1 MQHQISKST
10 RTDYEVVYNLTEL
23 LPDLYL
29 PEAFIVSRDRDG
41 YLAHIQQKALPE
53 TIGSFDLELDPL
65 RRQLFELIE
74 TLQPKALEKRFNT
87 SKKRPKSLEVLLE
100 DRAIKQ
106 SVLKYVHR
114 QLDILLVQVLRRYL
128 PLTLEVERKVLVKDF
143 LVTPQQEE
151 LEPLLAFER
160 TASAI
165 QYRLRL
171 GHKGRAFRISE
182 YEVLPVTNH
191 PVAWIILD
199 YKLFKVAH
207 INGHMVKP
215 FRQKDEVTIPR
226 ASVKTYFEKF
236 ITKVVSKVDIEAK
249 GFEVICYD
257 KLSGAL
263 LEPVK
268 DLFND
273 RWVLALRMIYPNA
286 EFNWSDKKDRRTTLD
301 FNTDDIRILQVRRD
315 EETEKSYID
324 KLSDFGLEQAEGSYF
339 FPGEASDHPNFLL
352 EWMSRH
358 RPELEK
364 AGFEVAQ
371 PEYEEKKLYLYPA
384 DIQLGASQKND
395 WFDIYGNVN
404 VGDFSFPF
412 LRLASYIRDDNPYYP
427 LPNGTYFVIP
437 QEWMSRYRSLVQFG
451 RKDGD
456 ELRLSKSQYPLLQEL
471 GLQEGQEVEEKLDAD
486 DYSPSQKLKAELRPY
501 QLEGVRW
508 LVKLYRSEL
517 GGCLADDMGLGKTLQ
532 TIAVLLYAKEQR
544 AAKMESDPAG
554 KPQLSLFDTVPDADV
569 LKPLNALIILP
580 ASLVYNWESEIRQFA
595 PSLSTYKHIGPKR
608 HKDSRILARYDVVLT
623 TYQTALRDV
632 ELLRKI
638 EHEYIVLD
646 ESHYIKNRESK
657 IFKAINNLE
666 ARHKV
671 SLSGTPIENSLSDLW
686 SQMQFIN
693 PNLLGNFSFFR
704 REFINPIEKHQQEDK
719 KDRLRKLVDPYL
731 LRRTKEE
738 VVRDLPPL
746 TNQVFYSE
754 MTGEQRRLYEKEKS
768 AARNFLLENY
778 DGNDPQYKMMVL
790 RSLTKLR
797 QLANH
802 PKLTVEEYEKGS
814 GKFQD
819 VLEHWDTI
827 RRSGHKV
834 LFFSFFVQYLEL
846 FRAEFESAGL
856 PYTMLTG
863 DLSAAQR
870 QKQIERFEKEQEVQ
884 SFLIS
889 IKSGGTG
896 LNLTAAE
903 YVFILDPW
911 WNPFTEQQA
920 IARAHRIGQEKRV
933 MAVKFITK
941 DSIEEKILRL
951 QEKKSK
957 LAEDII
963 GSAGKASFSRGE
975 LEYLFE

>member
-1 MQHQISKST
+1 MQHLTSAST

-23 LPDLYL
+23 FPDLYL

-53 TIGSFDLELDPL
+53 TIGSFGLELDSL
-65 RRQLFELIE
+65 RRRLFELIE
-74 TLQPKALEKRFNT
+74 ELQPKVLEKRFNT
-87 SKKRPKSLEVLLE
+87 SKKRLKPLEVLLE
-100 DRAIKQ
+100 DREIKR
-106 SVLKYVHR
+106 SVLKFVHHR
-114 QLDILLVQVLRRYL
+114 LDILLTQVVRRRL

-143 LVTPQQEE
+143 LVAPREEE

-160 TASAI
+160 TPSAV

-171 GHKGRAFRISE
+171 RRRGKRFRISE
-182 YEVLPVTNH
+182 HEVLPVTNH
-191 PVAWIILD
+191 PAAWIILD
-199 YKLFKVAH
+199 YQLFKVAH

-236 ITKVVSKVDIEAK
+236 ITKVVSKVDIEAE
-249 GFEVICYD
+249 GFEVIYYD
-257 KLSGAL
+257 ELTTVQV
-263 LEPVK
+263 EPVR
-268 DLFND
+268 DLFSD
-273 RWVLALRMIYPNA
+273 RWVLALRMVYPNA
-286 EFNWSDKKDRRTTLD
+286 EFNWSDKKTRRTTLD
-301 FNTDDIRILQVRRD
+301 FKTDDIRILQVRRD
-315 EETEKSYID
+315 EEKEQAFTEK
-324 KLSDFGLEQAEGSYF
+324 LRAFGLEQTAGSNF
-339 FPGEASDHPNFLL
+339 LPREAGDRPGILL
-352 EWMSRH
+352 EWLSRH
-358 RPELEK
+358 RPQLEA
-364 AGFEVAQ
+364 AGFQVVQ
-371 PEYEEKKLYLYPA
+371 PEHDEKELYLHPA
-384 DIQLGASQKND
+384 QIQLGASQEND
-395 WFDIYGNVN
+395 WFDIHGVIT
-404 VGDFSFPF
+404 VGEFTFPF
-412 LRLASYIRDDNPYYP
+412 LKLARYIRDDNPYYP
-427 LPNGTYFVIP
+427 LPNGTFFFIP
-437 QEWMSRYRSLVQFG
+437 EEWMNRYRSLVQFG
-451 RKDGD
+451 RKDG
-456 ELRLSKSQYPLLQEL
+456 EQLRLNKSQYPLLQEL
-471 GLQEGQEVEEKLDAD
+471 GLEEGQEVEEQLDAAE
-486 DYSPSQKLKAELRPY
+486 YAPSPMLKARLRPY

-508 LVKLYRSEL
+508 LVQLYCNEL

-532 TIAVLLYAKEQR
+532 TIAVLLYAKEKR
-544 AAKMESDPAG
+544 AEKMEAAPGA
-554 KPQLSLFDTVPDADV
+554 KPQLSLFDAVPDADV
-569 LKPLNALIILP
+569 LKPLNALVILP
-580 ASLVYNWESEIRQFA
+580 ASLVYNWESEIRHFA

-632 ELLRKI
+632 ERLREI

-657 IFKAINNLE
+657 IFKAINSLE
-666 ARHKV
+666 ARHKI

-719 KDRLRKLVDPYL
+719 KERLRKLVAPYL

-746 TNQVFYSE
+746 TTQLFFSE

-768 AARNFLLENY
+768 AARNYLLENY
-778 DGNDPQYKMMVL
+778 DGSDPKYKMMVL

-802 PKLTVEEYEKGS
+802 PKLAVEEYEKGS

-819 VLEHWDTI
+819 VVEHWDTI
-827 RRSGHKV
+827 RRSGHKM

-846 FRAEFESAGL
+846 FRAEFEAAGL
-856 PYTMLTG
+856 SYTMLTG
-863 DLSAAQR
+863 DLSAAER
-870 QKQIERFEKEQEVQ
+870 QKQIKRFEQEKEVQ

-896 LNLTAAE
+896 LNLTAAD

-920 IARAHRIGQEKRV
+920 IARAHRIGQEKKV

-963 GSAGKASFSRGE
+963 ESAGKASFSRGE